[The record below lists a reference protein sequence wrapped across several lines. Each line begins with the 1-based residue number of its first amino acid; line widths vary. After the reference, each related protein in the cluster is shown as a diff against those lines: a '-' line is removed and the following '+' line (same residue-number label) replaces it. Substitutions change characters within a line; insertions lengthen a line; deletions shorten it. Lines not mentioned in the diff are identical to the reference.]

1 MSSDKENS
9 INDWEYLEDNYKES
23 ENEVKDLET
32 YITEGM
38 EDDFDYED
46 SILSDADNVLLKKT
60 VDDVK
65 NVRELMKEGITAK
78 EIADRLSLSE
88 DYIMMIAIT
97 LNSSTEDDNDIA
109 IAHLVMMG

>member
-23 ENEVKDLET
+23 ENEVKDLEA

-65 NVRELMKEGITAK
+65 NVRELMKAGITAK